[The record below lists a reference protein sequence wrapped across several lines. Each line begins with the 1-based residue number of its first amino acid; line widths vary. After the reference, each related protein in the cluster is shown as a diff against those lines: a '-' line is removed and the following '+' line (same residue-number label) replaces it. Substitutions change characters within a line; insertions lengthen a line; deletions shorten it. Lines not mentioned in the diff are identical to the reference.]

1 MQIYKAVAIK
11 GYMVEFYHNEDD
23 KKLSFRIQDN
33 EKLTQV
39 LLAHCSAKRVNVDSI
54 EYAIRGIREKIE
66 QGILDPA
73 SVQTMAPQVASEDYC
88 TKISLYAQKRH
99 GENVCFETFPRG
111 YETIV
116 VLTMPDG
123 KEFQSVASNKKLA
136 KQLSAAQ
143 ACREYGIK

>member
-39 LLAHCSAKRVNVDSI
+39 LLAHCSEKRVKVGSI
-54 EYAIRGIREKIE
+54 KYAISGIREKIE
-66 QGILDPA
+66 RGILDPA
-73 SVQTMAPQVASEDYC
+73 SVQTRGPQVTSEDYC
-88 TKISLYAQKRH
+88 TKINLHTQKEH
-99 GENVCFETFPRG
+99 GEGIYFETYPMG
-111 YETIV
+111 YETKV

-123 KEFQSVASNKKLA
+123 KEFQAVASNKKLA
-136 KQLSAAQ
+136 KQLAAKQ
-143 ACREYGIK
+143 ACDHFAL